1 MLDISFTYAD
11 LEYFLLILVRV
22 SCFVYVAPFFSMSN
36 VPRRVKISFS
46 ILFAYLLYLSV
57 DRNEVV
63 YNTLLGYALIVMKE
77 ALTGF
82 LIGWGA
88 QICTTVTSL
97 RKHRGHGDRFVHGLP
112 DGSDH

>member
-36 VPRRVKISFS
+36 VPRRVRIGFS
-46 ILFAYLLYLSV
+46 IFFAYLLYLSL
-57 DRNEVV
+57 DRTEVV
-63 YNTLLGYALIVMKE
+63 YDSLLGYATIVMKE

-82 LIGWGA
+82 LIGWA
-88 QICTTVTSL
+88 HRCAL
-97 RKHRGHGDRFVHGLP
+97 R
-112 DGSDH
+112 

>member
-82 LIGWGA
+82 LIGWGRRYA
-88 QICTTVTSL
+88 RRSL
-97 RKHRGHGDRFVHGLP
+97 PLREASRTWRSVCP
-112 DGSDH
+112 WSP